1 MTAEPTTLVK
11 VDDNTVIA
19 ATALPTG
26 GQLCR
31 VFNFAASEVTTIFS
45 QTVEKKVAWDPFNKN
60 TPDQSSPAVT
70 SQMSVRKFSEFDD
83 TREIEAIHKVLKEQL
98 GGNPLPLSEKLTGK
112 MAKASPSL

>member
-31 VFNFAASEVTTIFS
+31 VFNFAASEVTTVFTQKAS
-45 QTVEKKVAWDPFNKN
+45 ENWVPGRAPSTNPL
-60 TPDQSSPAVT
+60 PVT
-70 SQMSVRKFSEFDD
+70 SQMTTKNFSEFDD

-112 MAKASPSL
+112 MAKASLSLNS